1 MTLRLNSWE
10 RDSDWSNQLRTK
22 GQGHVIGTWMEYFSL
37 MGVCVLVC
45 VCMKAL
51 LRERRLLGV
60 ERFAQM
66 VFIVM
71 QDWKEECA

>member
-1 MTLRLNSWE
+1 
-10 RDSDWSNQLRTK
+10 
-22 GQGHVIGTWMEYFSL
+22 

-66 VFIVM
+66 VFTVI